1 MPASVITPEDLAQFK
16 KELIHELLELILR
29 HPVPPQRWLRAPDAR
44 KLLGV
49 SPNTLRS
56 MREEGGLPFSRI
68 KGVVY
73 YAYGDIVTMMEK
85 HQVSGKGK

>member
-16 KELIHELLELILR
+16 KELIHELMELILK
-29 HPVPPQRWLRAPDAR
+29 HPVTHKRWLRAPDAR

-56 MREEGGLPFSRI
+56 MREEGGLPFSRV

-85 HQVSGKGK
+85 HRTSSKGK